1 MDVICFLQ
9 WSGSGIWILLGWVCH
24 WKGREDV
31 EFPKAQWVEE
41 ACQAPPYY
49 LKGILLKVRTAT
61 VNLSHSW
68 FCPIILIIN
77 YLFLDP
83 NSSFPTKQRKKCS
96 WILRIIWKKKKT
108 KQRTLLQTLCIL
120 VSIKPCLD
128 KVLFYYF
135 ILQSADS
142 SWSLSAST
150 SGVVKLT

>member
-1 MDVICFLQ
+1 MNTV
-9 WSGSGIWILLGWVCH
+9 LLGKRINH
-24 WKGREDV
+24 DRSKLQLSNQT
-31 EFPKAQWVEE
+31 K
-41 ACQAPPYY
+41 
-49 LKGILLKVRTAT
+49 KKVLMDFKN
-61 VNLSHSW
+61 NL
-68 FCPIILIIN
+68 
-77 YLFLDP
+77 
-83 NSSFPTKQRKKCS
+83 
-96 WILRIIWKKKKT
+96 KKKKK